1 MNSRLIRPRFS
12 GPLFL
17 SLAALAP
24 AALMASPWTVDLAVA
39 TALRQS
45 PDVQSARHRIEAGEA
60 MLEQVNSAWQP
71 QVTLA
76 GGYTRTNG
84 ALGGLGFA
92 LGQRAFSPTLDLNR
106 PGWTDNLNI
115 TGTVAYNL
123 YDGGRPTARRDAAR
137 AGVRAAEQDLRALQL
152 QLASDVARALLNLR
166 KAREAVAAVESALK
180 AHQANAADARLRF
193 EAGQVLKADLLSLEV
208 QSARTREQLSSAR
221 HAAALAARMFTF
233 LLGGVSAEETV
244 ELPAYDTALAALTA
258 PESRDFS
265 QRPDLQRLRE
275 RVRTAE
281 SLLTAARGGQ
291 RPAVN
296 AFISGQHET
305 GWHFGRSSGNVQG
318 GVAVELNVFD
328 GGRNAGQ
335 VRAAAAELAQ
345 AKEDLRR
352 AELAI
357 GLEVERARLAH
368 QDAVERLQVMAGAV
382 TQAEESA
389 SLSRARFSQGV
400 LLTSELLGSESRLM
414 ETRLGRTLAAA
425 DERLA
430 LVDLRRAHGLPVVT
444 LP

>member
-1 MNSRLIRPRFS
+1 
-12 GPLFL
+12 
-17 SLAALAP
+17 
-24 AALMASPWTVDLAVA
+24 
-39 TALRQS
+39 
-45 PDVQSARHRIEAGEA
+45 
-60 MLEQVNSAWQP
+60 
-71 QVTLA
+71 
-76 GGYTRTNG
+76 
-84 ALGGLGFA
+84 
-92 LGQRAFSPTLDLNR
+92 
-106 PGWTDNLNI
+106 
-115 TGTVAYNL
+115 
-123 YDGGRPTARRDAAR
+123 
-137 AGVRAAEQDLRALQL
+137 
-152 QLASDVARALLNLR
+152 
-166 KAREAVAAVESALK
+166 VESALK

-244 ELPAYDTALAALTA
+244 ELPADDTALAALTA